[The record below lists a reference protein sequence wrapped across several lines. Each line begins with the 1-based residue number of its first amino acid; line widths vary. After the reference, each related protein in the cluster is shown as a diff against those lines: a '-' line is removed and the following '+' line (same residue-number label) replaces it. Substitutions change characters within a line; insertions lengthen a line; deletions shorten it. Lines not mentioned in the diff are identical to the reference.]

1 MYAWGACRTIY
12 VGDSGELVAAVHILG
27 IPHPSGY
34 PLYVLLGKLWTLLV
48 PIGSIAF
55 RMSLFS
61 AACGAVTA
69 GLIHRLCRRASLHPV
84 AAACA
89 ALAFA
94 FAPSVWGE
102 ANVQRVYALNASFV
116 AAATAAAF
124 EWHRERRP
132 GALTAASFLCGLG
145 ASNHTFMG
153 VYAIALAAFVVVHE
167 PALLRRPRQVAA
179 CAAACLAGL
188 VPYAYLPVRSRLN
201 PPLDWGN
208 PETWPAF
215 VAVVTRRD
223 FWNRRWYEGPADLVP
238 IAADYLRSLGTE
250 LYWIGAVVGF
260 LGLAVGWRRRQPVL
274 LLLLVMAG
282 NLAAMASHGSRS
294 DLFLWHRYYI
304 PSYLMAAILLAIGVD
319 AVLARLP
326 PAARWAPL
334 LIPALALAL
343 GFRAFDRSRYRI
355 AEDYS
360 RTLLATLPPGAPLA
374 ASDDNILFVLIYL
387 RMVEGV
393 RPDVDL
399 ILQGVGE
406 SDLPPLRFNPDT
418 DPLFF
423 THHPNWNM
431 AGLDVVPVGL
441 VFQTVRAGRPAP
453 PVASLGDRLEGED
466 DPRVPKD
473 YLTQN
478 LVGEFHYM
486 KGASWERG
494 DWPRAWKEFQRAVD
508 ASPQNDV
515 LFYNVALICRR
526 NGLFEEALAAFRRS
540 EAINPRRIASASRAV
555 ASDKVREVAVD
566 LERAQA
572 LERVAAPA
580 LGGVPPG
587 SAAYHEALARILE
600 EQGHVLEARGHALRA
615 AVLRG
620 GS

>member
-1 MYAWGACRTIY
+1 M
-12 VGDSGELVAAVHILG
+12 
-27 IPHPSGY
+27 
-34 PLYVLLGKLWTLLV
+34 LLGKLWTLVV
-48 PIGSIAF
+48 PIGSVAF

-61 AACGAVTA
+61 AACGAATA
-69 GLIHRLCRRASLHPV
+69 GLVHHLCRRASLHPV

-102 ANVQRVYALNASFV
+102 ANVQRVYALNALFV
-116 AAATAAAF
+116 AAASAAAF
-124 EWHRERRP
+124 EWHRSRAPRW
-132 GALTAASFLCGLG
+132 LTLAFLLCGLG

-153 VYAIALAAFVVVHE
+153 VYAIALGLFAVVHE
-167 PALLRRPRQVAA
+167 PALLLRPRQIAA
-179 CAAACLAGL
+179 CGIACFVGL
-188 VPYAYLPVRSRLN
+188 LPYAYLPLRSRMN
-201 PPLDWGN
+201 PALDWGN
-208 PETWPAF
+208 PETWSSF

-223 FWNRRWYEGPADLVP
+223 FWNRRWIEGPADLVP
-238 IAADYLRSLGTE
+238 IAADYFRSLGAE
-250 LYWIGAVVGF
+250 LYWIGALAAV
-260 LGLAVGWRRRQPVL
+260 LGLVAGWRRRQPVA
-274 LLLLVMAG
+274 LLLLVMAA

-319 AVLARLP
+319 VVLERLP
-326 PAARWAPL
+326 RAARFAPL
-334 LIPALALAL
+334 LVPAVALIL
-343 GFRAFDRSRYRI
+343 GFRQFDRSRYRI

-406 SDLPPLRFNPDT
+406 SDLPPLRFDPDT

-423 THHPNWNM
+423 THHPNWNI

-441 VFQTVRAGRPAP
+441 VFRTVRAGRPEP
-453 PVASLGDRLEGED
+453 PVADLADRLDGED

-473 YLTQN
+473 YLTRN

-486 KGASWERG
+486 KGASWERR
-494 DWPRAWKEFQRAVD
+494 DWPRAWSEFQRAAA
-508 ASPQNDV
+508 ASPGNDV
-515 LFYNVALICRR
+515 LFYNLGLIYRR
-526 NGLFEEALAAFRRS
+526 NGLYEESLAAFRRS
-540 EAINPRRIASASRAV
+540 EAINPRHIASVSRAS
-555 ASDKVREVAVD
+555 ASDKVRDVGLD

-572 LERVAAPA
+572 LDGAAA
-580 LGGVPPG
+580 SAVVGLAPG
-587 SAAYHEALARILE
+587 SAAYHTALARRLD
-600 EQGHVLEARGHALRA
+600 EQGHGLEAHAHALRA
-615 AVLRG
+615 AVLG
-620 GS
+620 GAP